1 MSTPLTVGQR
11 ALLDAEL
18 QQRQRALS
26 GQLAEHLHGLT
37 RVERAVDR
45 LAQDGD
51 DAPQRAPELAMAAAL
66 TEREQRELNAVSGAL
81 DRLAKDAY
89 GVCVDCGCD
98 IPFDRLK
105 VEPWAERCVPCASQR
120 EINPR

>member
-1 MSTPLTVGQR
+1 MSNPLTAGQR
-11 ALLDAEL
+11 ALLAAEL
-18 QQRQRALS
+18 EQRQRALS

-66 TEREQRELNAVSGAL
+66 TAREQRELNAVSAAL
-81 DRLAKDAY
+81 GRLAKEAY
-89 GVCVDCGCD
+89 GVCADCGCD
-98 IPFDRLK
+98 IPFERLK
-105 VEPWAERCVPCASQR
+105 VEPWAERCVPCATQR